1 MQSQGD
7 FYEKM
12 LKNLA
17 FTVNDVRK
25 VLNMNSVPWG
35 DTPFAP
41 SGMTNVSEDGTI
53 QAPQAPE
60 MPEQSQSATD
70 TTNEDEPQPGA

>member
-1 MQSQGD
+1 MKSQGE

-25 VLNMNSVPWG
+25 VLNMNAVPWG

-41 SGMTNVSEDGTI
+41 SGMTNVGEDGTI
-53 QAPQAPE
+53 QTPQAPE
-60 MPEQSQSATD
+60 TPGNTSTD
-70 TTNEDEPQPGA
+70 TNAQNGTPQAGN